1 MPSLIYYLEIV
12 SLGSGM
18 TARSGCVSSLPFF
31 PPAAREH
38 PLSLPRIQRM
48 EKLKKYFAGIGFA
61 GDDLNKIVDSFS
73 FNTFEKNDFVVEYG
87 KISSHFGF
95 VESGMFQ
102 YYVLKDGEEKTH
114 YVSVENTWFASL
126 HSFISGTPALE
137 NIKALTNGGIFLLNK
152 SKLRKLVSEVPGFKD
167 FYIGLLEASI
177 CGIDSSR
184 HDLIVLTAEE
194 RYEKMIKTEPHL
206 LQQIPLQYLASML
219 GVTPRHLSRIRN
231 IIR

>member
-1 MPSLIYYLEIV
+1 MQKLRDYFEKIGFTGAGLDKIV
-12 SLGSGM
+12 S
-18 TARSGCVSSLPFF
+18 
-31 PPAAREH
+31 
-38 PLSLPRIQRM
+38 
-48 EKLKKYFAGIGFA
+48 
-61 GDDLNKIVDSFS
+61 SFTYQ
-73 FNTFEKNDFVVEYG
+73 TFEKNDFVVEYG
-87 KISSHFGF
+87 KISKHFGF

-126 HSFISGTPALE
+126 FSFISGTPALE

-152 SKLRKLVSEVPGFKD
+152 PNLRVLVNEVPGFKD

-194 RYEKMIKTEPHL
+194 RYEKMLKTEPHL
-206 LQQIPLQYLASML
+206 LQKIPLQYLASML
-219 GVTPRHLSRIRN
+219 GVTPRHLSRIRSS
-231 IIR
+231 IR